1 MNRRT
6 FLGTALGAL
15 AAGLDGSGRAR
26 GDELPKE
33 YRAAVAKGLDWVSKA
48 QQRDGHWEANG
59 GAYPSAMTGLGGMAL
74 LMEGSTLREGK
85 YAEGIRRATDW
96 LMERSQAN
104 GLLANPNIA
113 AEAGRYMYGHGFGV
127 LFLSQVYGEEEDND
141 RRRKLEDFLT
151 RAVDFI
157 GKAQTTRGGWY
168 YTSAA
173 DGHDMDEGSVTV
185 TQMQALR
192 AAKNAGIAVPKV
204 IIDKALKY
212 LENSTTDTGGVIY
225 SLSQAG
231 GRAMGGGQPALTTAA
246 VACAFSSGQYQS
258 PLAKK
263 WIQFCQAHVPIGNVH
278 RSNHDEYTQYYF
290 AQALY
295 VLGEEGYV
303 RLFPQS
309 PESERL
315 TWSKYRKVM
324 FDHLVRTQSS
334 DGSWNGGYIGQIF
347 ATTAYLTILQLDNGT
362 LPIYQR

>member
-15 AAGLDGSGRAR
+15 ATGLGSSGRAP

-33 YRAAVAKGLDWVSKA
+33 YRAAVTKGLDWVSKA

-85 YAEGIRRATDW
+85 YAEAIRRATDW
-96 LMERSQAN
+96 LMERSQTN

-141 RRRKLEDFLT
+141 RRRKLEDILT

-192 AAKNAGIAVPKV
+192 SAKNAGIAVPKV

-212 LENSTTDTGGVIY
+212 LENSTTDGGGVIY
-225 SLSQAG
+225 SLAQAG
-231 GRAMGGGQPALTTAA
+231 GRAFGGGQPALTAA
-246 VACAFSSGQYQS
+246 AIACAFSSGEYSS

-263 WIQFCQAHVPIGNVH
+263 WIKFCQIHIPIANIQRFG
-278 RSNHDEYTQYYF
+278 HDEYTHYYY
-290 AQALY
+290 AQAMY
-295 VLGEEGYV
+295 ILGDESYAK
-303 RLFPQS
+303 LFPDS
-309 PESERL
+309 KESDRL
-315 TWSKYRKVM
+315 TWSKYRKAM
-324 FDHLVRTQSS
+324 FDHLLKSQSA
-334 DGSWNGGYIGQIF
+334 DGSWSGGYIGQIF